1 MISKWIIDKVTQR
14 NPTLQEFIENYGDL
28 NKGGFQIDALNSKLP
43 IGSELVSEKNAK
55 VMADFENP

>member
-28 NKGGFQIDALNSKLP
+28 NKGGFQINASFSKLT
-43 IGSELVSEKNAK
+43 IGSVVLSSNLGMKK
-55 VMADFENP
+55 TLK

>member
-28 NKGGFQIDALNSKLP
+28 NKEGFQINALKLI
-43 IGSELVSEKNAK
+43 IGSRLINFSH
-55 VMADFENP
+55 